1 MTNPAID
8 LWRGVAAAFRD
19 KRVQGLLAF
28 TFTLI
33 GLATI
38 FFAWIENWGYVDA
51 LYFSVMTIATVGYG
65 DLAPVTPLGR
75 LVTVAYVI
83 IGLGIFVAAVTAI
96 ADTVIAQHNK
106 DLSE

>member
-1 MTNPAID
+1 MTNPVID

-19 KRVQGLLAF
+19 KRVRSLLAF

-38 FFAWIENWGYVDA
+38 LFAWIEDWDYVDA

-65 DLAPVTPLGR
+65 DLAPVTTLGR

-96 ADTVIAQHNK
+96 ADTVIAQRDK